1 MTSLP
6 SIPVMRRAFQRKD
19 PAFDGTFI
27 VAVKTTG
34 VFCRPVCRAKPPRP
48 ENVEFFRSP
57 DDALRNGYRPCKL
70 CRPTEAKPVAPMIVT
85 RLIELI
91 DRSAPDRVRESD
103 LKAIGVDPSTAR
115 RQFRDYCGMT
125 FAAYQRSR
133 RLASALGEVR
143 NGSPLMAAQVGAG
156 FESSS
161 GFRDAFQKLF
171 GTAASS
177 ARDDAI
183 GALTADWIE
192 TPLGRMIA
200 VTNDDGIL
208 VLDFTDRKGLPRSLQ
223 RVVDRIDAA
232 ITPGTNRHLRQLKS
246 ELDEYFAGRRQTFS
260 VPLAPHGSE
269 FERRA
274 WDYLRQIPFGQT
286 RSYGEQA
293 VAIGAAGAARA
304 VGRANGMNY
313 LSIVIPCHRVVG
325 SSGELT
331 GYGGGLARKRWLLDH
346 ERRIAAK
353 SGSTNGGVARTGET
367 PVSRLSHR

>member
-1 MTSLP
+1 
-6 SIPVMRRAFQRKD
+6 MRRAFQRKD

-48 ENVEFFRSP
+48 ENVEFFPSP

-70 CRPTEAKPVAPMIVT
+70 CHPM
-85 RLIELI
+85 EQ
-91 DRSAPDRVRESD
+91 RSAPPQVVTQLIKLMDRAAPERVRESD
-103 LKAIGVDPSTAR
+103 LKGIGVDPSTAR

-133 RLASALGEVR
+133 RLAGALGEVR
-143 NGSPLMAAQVGAG
+143 NGAPVTLAQVGAG

-161 GFRDAFQKLF
+161 GFRQAFTRLF
-171 GTAASS
+171 GSAASE
-177 ARDDAI
+177 ARDGAV
-183 GALTADWIE
+183 GALAADWIE

-200 VTNDDGIL
+200 VASDDGIA
-208 VLDFTDRKGLPRSLQ
+208 VLDFIDRKGLPATLQ
-223 RVVDRIDAA
+223 RVAQRFDAA
-232 ITPGTNRHLRQLKS
+232 ITPGTHRHLERLKL
-246 ELDEYFAGRRQTFS
+246 ELDEYFTGRRKTFS
-260 VPLAPHGSE
+260 VPLAPHASR
-269 FERRA
+269 FEQRA

-293 VAIGAAGAARA
+293 AQIGADGAARA

-325 SSGELT
+325 SNGALT
-331 GYGGGLARKRWLLDH
+331 GYGGGVARKRWLLDH
-346 ERRIAAK
+346 ERRVTAK
-353 SGSTNGGVARTGET
+353 
-367 PVSRLSHR
+367 